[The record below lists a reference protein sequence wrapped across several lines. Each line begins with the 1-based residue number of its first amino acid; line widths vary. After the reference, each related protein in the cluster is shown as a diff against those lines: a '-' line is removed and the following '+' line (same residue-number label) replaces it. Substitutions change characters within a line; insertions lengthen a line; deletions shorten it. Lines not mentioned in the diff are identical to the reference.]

1 MKIRKAKNDAEGDTG
16 PCRKKRRRRKYE
28 VGGAASKRSYDKGPD
43 EQEIRNFKRRRKMV
57 EADDDLDKDAVGCGM
72 TKANVVDVL
81 VCESATATLDEV
93 GCDKYDFSCKE
104 NVTTEESAQSGEE
117 GQLHENS
124 NLILEDSGPTSLKAN
139 KQPVETIGK
148 KPMENSLQTV
158 FKFTARLLDTQE
170 KRKLKTFADV
180 MMENLKNK
188 AHQPTSLNTKTKRKK
203 KQLPPIFS
211 HRTMKDFF
219 KPVNS
224 TSD

>member
-1 MKIRKAKNDAEGDTG
+1 M
-16 PCRKKRRRRKYE
+16 
-28 VGGAASKRSYDKGPD
+28 
-43 EQEIRNFKRRRKMV
+43 
-57 EADDDLDKDAVGCGM
+57 
-72 TKANVVDVL
+72 
-81 VCESATATLDEV
+81 DEV
-93 GCDKYDFSCKE
+93 GCDKYDFNCKE

-124 NLILEDSGPTSLKAN
+124 NLILEDSGPTSQKAN

-148 KPMENSLQTV
+148 SKEILSPSNPMENSVQTV